1 MSFVDEFNHCLAT
14 EVTIKNKPITFLNI
28 YRSPNNK
35 NETFIKKF
43 ESIIEKA
50 TSKTCYI
57 LGDMNYN
64 LLNHDK
70 HTPTKDYYNMLI
82 SSSFKPLITKPTR
95 ITETNMRRAP
105 I

>member
-14 EVTIKNKPITFLNI
+14 EITIKNTAITFLNI
-28 YRSPNNK
+28 YIYRSPNSE
-35 NETFIKKF
+35 NETFADKF
-43 ESIIEKA
+43 ESIVEKT

-70 HTPTKDYYNMLI
+70 HTPTKTYLNMVALACFLQTTYY
-82 SSSFKPLITKPTR
+82 K
-95 ITETNMRRAP
+95 AY
-105 I
+105 